1 MSSKVKFIFFFAGPL
16 AVFILT
22 ITQSA
27 RYELWIF
34 VPLSFLWIFLAWEDV
49 NFLAVSL
56 FKLIIACAI
65 TISCS
70 LLIIDSLEMIKPII
84 YQLVLIFMMVFLINK
99 ISGKSTMGSADLW
112 AIGAMSFTIS
122 PGNIGV
128 WIVMACALALIPYV
142 IGKADKNKA
151 IPFLP
156 YLVISWMLIFSLDVP
171 KEPFL

>member
-1 MSSKVKFIFFFAGPL
+1 LSSKVKFIFFFVGPL

-56 FKLIIACAI
+56 FKLITTCAI
-65 TISCS
+65 TVLCS
-70 LLIIDSLEMIKPII
+70 LLIIDSSEMIKPII
-84 YQLVLIFMMVFLINK
+84 YQLVLIFIMVFLINK

-122 PGNIGV
+122 PGNIGL

-142 IGKADKNKA
+142 IGKADKNKP
-151 IPFLP
+151 IPFFP
-156 YLVISWMLIFSLDVP
+156 YLVVSWMLIFSFNVLQG
-171 KEPFL
+171 PFL

>member
-1 MSSKVKFIFFFAGPL
+1 MSSKVKFIFFFVGPL

-56 FKLIIACAI
+56 FKLIITCAI
-65 TISCS
+65 TVLCS
-70 LLIIDSLEMIKPII
+70 LLIIDSSEMIKPII
-84 YQLVLIFMMVFLINK
+84 YQLVLIFIMVFLINK

-122 PGNIGV
+122 PGNIGL
-128 WIVMACALALIPYV
+128 WIVMASAFALIPYV
-142 IGKADKNKA
+142 IGKADKNKP
-151 IPFLP
+151 IPFFP
-156 YLVISWMLIFSLDVP
+156 YLVVSWMLIFSLNVP
-171 KEPFL
+171 QGPFL